1 MRKIGRIIGK
11 TMLITGAVIS
21 LLYTACLIVVGIY
34 ELCKNGFNEINI
46 FVIGLILALVGTLI
60 SISFED

>member
-1 MRKIGRIIGK
+1 
-11 TMLITGAVIS
+11 MLITGAVIS
-21 LLYTACLIVVGIY
+21 LSCAVCLIGEGIY

>member
-21 LLYTACLIVVGIY
+21 LSYTACLFVYGIY

-46 FVIGLILALVGTLI
+46 LVIGLILMLIGTSI
-60 SISFED
+60 WISFED